1 MKRTLQYRS
10 ALGLLLIVLAFDG
23 CASPEPVR
31 PVNFSNLPAV
41 TGIAENLSPE
51 KAIAELQ
58 TAITAGKPQSDDN
71 VTVNGLQT
79 KQQVT
84 RPAEYV
90 PDVFDDD
97 RTPTINSP
105 NWQSPAMES
114 RRIISQQQI
123 TVPVFLPF
131 AEIDRVSVE
140 TVSQTPQIIH
150 RVTIF
155 AGKEKQT
162 SILIDDTHLNT
173 ALAALYT
180 LCPKLRQ

>member
-1 MKRTLQYRS
+1 MKRTAQYRS
-10 ALGLLLIVLAFDG
+10 ALGILLIGLAFTG
-23 CASPEPVR
+23 CATTEPVR
-31 PVNFSNLPAV
+31 PVNFNNLPAV
-41 TGIAENLSPE
+41 TGIAENLPPD

-58 TAITAGKPQSDDN
+58 TAITAGKPASDDK
-71 VTVNGLQT
+71 VTADGLQA

-97 RTPTINSP
+97 RTPAINSP

-114 RRIISQQQI
+114 RRVISQQQI

-131 AEIDRVSVE
+131 AEINRVTVE
-140 TVSQTPQIIH
+140 TVSQTPAVIH
-150 RVTIF
+150 RVTLF

-162 SILIDDTHLNT
+162 SILIDDTRLNT